1 MIWNSGIWQAYQ
13 ADKGWQV
20 YVGESAHTDHVH
32 FSFGWNGAKQVTSW
46 WSGKVAPIE
55 DGPSAKSPISPQPR
69 PSNLLLLATYGA
81 MVLQQGSADP
91 AATRVVQ
98 MALGITADGDFGP
111 NTATAVKA
119 FQAAQKVTVDGIINS
134 NDWLVL
140 FPRPHVPFGA
150 LETSSFGIPGT
161 VVVKGWAI
169 DADTPDPIRVHLY
182 VDGALTTALIAGD
195 SRPDIEKSYPG
206 IGPELGY
213 STARTLADGTHKIC
227 AYAINVGAGTE
238 NPSIGCQTVAV
249 HHSPIGHA
257 DTLRLAPGF
266 LDFSGWV
273 FDPDSAAVVRVSHTV
288 DGRAVSTVPAS
299 DSRPD
304 VGAHYPMYG
313 TDRGY
318 SDTADLAAV
327 PAGSHVFCAVAI
339 NLDAGSNT
347 SLACTTGVV
356 RHSPFGGF
364 DSLTQTPDG
373 LAVVGWAIE
382 PDLAGPATVTGT
394 LDGAALPDLQAG
406 LERSDVGRIYPIDGA
421 QHGFSTVLPV
431 PAKEGSHAICLTVAN
446 VGTGPVTTA
455 KCRTIVVAHKP
466 FGRFDVVSVSNGQ
479 VTVGGWS
486 IDPDTAW
493 PVPVH
498 VQIDG
503 TLVGQSG
510 ANVLR
515 ADVTRAFPPYGGRH
529 GFRFTPSATLAKD
542 THSVC
547 VYAINIGAGTGNPLL
562 ACHLV
567 TVA

>member
-1 MIWNSGIWQAYQ
+1 LG
-13 ADKGWQV
+13 
-20 YVGESAHTDHVH
+20 TP
-32 FSFGWNGAKQVTSW
+32 T
-46 WSGKVAPIE
+46 
-55 DGPSAKSPISPQPR
+55 R
-69 PSNLLLLATYGA
+69 P
-81 MVLQQGSADP
+81 
-91 AATRVVQ
+91 
-98 MALGITADGDFGP
+98 
-111 NTATAVKA
+111 
-119 FQAAQKVTVDGIINS
+119 
-134 NDWLVL
+134 
-140 FPRPHVPFGA
+140 
-150 LETSSFGIPGT
+150 
-161 VVVKGWAI
+161 
-169 DADTPDPIRVHLY
+169 
-182 VDGALTTALIAGD
+182 
-195 SRPDIEKSYPG
+195 
-206 IGPELGY
+206 
-213 STARTLADGTHKIC
+213 
-227 AYAINVGAGTE
+227 
-238 NPSIGCQTVAV
+238 
-249 HHSPIGHA
+249 
-257 DTLRLAPGF
+257 DTLRLAPGL

-288 DGRAVSTVPAS
+288 DGGAVSTVPAS

-394 LDGAALPDLQAG
+394 LDGAALADLQAG

-446 VGTGPVTTA
+446 VGTGPVATA

-466 FGRFDVVSVSNGQ
+466 FGRFDVVSVGNGQ

-486 IDPDTAW
+486 IDRHGLARTGARADRRDAGRPECGECAACRRHPGLP
-493 PVPVH
+493 PVRRQARLPVH
-498 VQIDG
+498 TVRHF
-503 TLVGQSG
+503 GQG
-510 ANVLR
+510 HPLR
-515 ADVTRAFPPYGGRH
+515 LRLRDQHRSRYRQPVARLPPSDRRLSH
-529 GFRFTPSATLAKD
+529 AR
-542 THSVC
+542 
-547 VYAINIGAGTGNPLL
+547 
-562 ACHLV
+562 
-567 TVA
+567 

>member
-1 MIWNSGIWQAYQ
+1 MPATPTTPPVGIEAFQPYVGQSTCDPVAKPGVRAFSNLLLDTYTDSTNLGIVRDCGGGGQSEHKEGRAFDWGVSVTNAHQVAELNAVLSWLLAADASGNKAARVRRFEIMYMIWNSRIWQAYQ

-20 YVGESAHTDHVH
+20 YVGESAHTDRVH

-55 DGPSAKSPISPQPR
+55 DGPSANSPISPQPR

-119 FQAAQKVTVDGIINS
+119 FQAAQKVTVDGIVNS

-213 STARTLADGTHKIC
+213 STALTLAEGTHKIC

-257 DTLRLAPGF
+257 DTPRHAP
-266 LDFSGWV
+266 
-273 FDPDSAAVVRVSHTV
+273 A
-288 DGRAVSTVPAS
+288 
-299 DSRPD
+299 RP
-304 VGAHYPMYG
+304 
-313 TDRGY
+313 
-318 SDTADLAAV
+318 
-327 PAGSHVFCAVAI
+327 
-339 NLDAGSNT
+339 
-347 SLACTTGVV
+347 
-356 RHSPFGGF
+356 
-364 DSLTQTPDG
+364 G
-373 LAVVGWAIE
+373 LAGLLRVG
-382 PDLAGPATVTGT
+382 
-394 LDGAALPDLQAG
+394 
-406 LERSDVGRIYPIDGA
+406 
-421 QHGFSTVLPV
+421 
-431 PAKEGSHAICLTVAN
+431 
-446 VGTGPVTTA
+446 
-455 KCRTIVVAHKP
+455 
-466 FGRFDVVSVSNGQ
+466 
-479 VTVGGWS
+479 
-486 IDPDTAW
+486 
-493 PVPVH
+493 
-498 VQIDG
+498 
-503 TLVGQSG
+503 
-510 ANVLR
+510 LR
-515 ADVTRAFPPYGGRH
+515 P
-529 GFRFTPSATLAKD
+529 
-542 THSVC
+542 
-547 VYAINIGAGTGNPLL
+547 
-562 ACHLV
+562 
-567 TVA
+567 